1 MFLLFS
7 RQVMSSSITPWTAAY
22 QASWILC
29 KFMSIELVMLYNH
42 LILCCPP
49 LLLPSVFPSISVFSS
64 ESVVASGGQSIG
76 ASASASGLPM
86 NIQGWF
92 PLWLTALISKQ
103 LSRIFS
109 ITTAQ
114 KHQFFSVQMR
124 LERCG
129 LRLPLEDS
137 YDFSRAL
144 FEGKKC
150 DLNLALL
157 RDQRNNVQGY

>member
-1 MFLLFS
+1 MSDSLQSHELQHAKLLCPS
-7 RQVMSSSITPWTAAY
+7 RSPSLLKLMSA
-22 QASWILC
+22 
-29 KFMSIELVMLYNH
+29 ELVMPSHH
-42 LILCCPP
+42 LILCRR
-49 LLLPSVFPSISVFSS
+49 LPSCPQSFPMSGSFPISPLF
-64 ESVVASGGQSIG
+64 ASDGQSIG

-92 PLWLTALISKQ
+92 PLWWTALISKG

-129 LRLPLEDS
+129 LRLPLEDG